1 MQHGWGN
8 HNAQRISLNWRSW
21 AVQIVMIFSLT
32 IGLFSLFVSPAWAE
46 NYNRFS
52 LVGADF
58 SNQDLRD
65 DDFTKANLREANFQN
80 SNLIGVRFFAANL
93 EAANLSGAD
102 LRNAT
107 LDSAR
112 LVNADLTNA
121 RLEGAFA
128 ASINVPGITI
138 TGADFT
144 DVLLRPDTMDRLCAI
159 ADGVNPI
166 TGRATRE
173 TLMCP

>member
-1 MQHGWGN
+1 MQHGWSN
-8 HNAQRISLNWRSW
+8 PDPKHLLRILRNWKHW
-21 AVQIVMIFSLT
+21 TVQLVIILSLT
-32 IGLFSLFVSPAWAE
+32 IGIVSPAWAE

-93 EAANLSGAD
+93 EAANLRGAD

-144 DVLLRPDTMDRLCAI
+144 DVLLRPDTLNRLCAI
-159 ADGVNPI
+159 ASGVNPI
-166 TGRATRE
+166 TGRETRE

>member
-1 MQHGWGN
+1 MQHRWVN
-8 HNAQRISLNWRSW
+8 HPSQQISLDWRRW
-21 AVQIVMIFSLT
+21 TIQIVMVVSLT
-32 IGLFSLFVSPAWAE
+32 IGLFGLFISPAQAE
-46 NYNRFS
+46 NYNRSF

-80 SNLIGVRFFAANL
+80 SNLVGVRFFAANL
-93 EAANLSGAD
+93 EAADLSGAD
-102 LRNAT
+102 LRNAV

-112 LVNADLTNA
+112 LVNANLTNA

-144 DVLLRPDTMDRLCAI
+144 DVLLRSDTMDRLCTI

-166 TGRATRE
+166 TGRETRE